1 MNMVTEL
8 ETKIKKNKEILTANK
23 KQSKELK
30 TTVAGLE
37 RKRAEYLA
45 KVSSNNADTAA
56 QTSLYET
63 EKELETAKEQ
73 LRDLE
78 RKTAEVSLELK
89 EAKLNLENT
98 LASNLRQE
106 LAKVR
111 EERELLRSELI
122 PNAAKHLEELR
133 ERLKKLDGLVVT
145 LSSELAQ
152 LTRESAD
159 IPADEVSIR
168 T

>member
-1 MNMVTEL
+1 MITEL
-8 ETKIKKNKEILTANK
+8 ELQIKKVKETINSNK
-23 KQSKELK
+23 KQIKELK
-30 TTVAGLE
+30 AAISGLE

-56 QTSLYET
+56 QSALQET

-78 RKTAEVSLELK
+78 RQTSDLALELK
-89 EAKLNLENT
+89 EAKLKLENT
-98 LASNLRQE
+98 LSEKLRLD

-111 EERELLRSELI
+111 EERELLRTELI
-122 PNAAKHLEELR
+122 PQAIKHLEELK
-133 ERLKKLDGLVVT
+133 ERLKKLDALVVT

-159 IPADEVSIR
+159 IPSEEISIR